1 MISWILMFIK
11 IYGSSLKISQK
22 FIRAFSNVM
31 YICEK
36 VRYSFLA
43 RTFKG
48 RLCSNDFALDF
59 QLWWHHVTE
68 WDLFLWGR
76 RRGTRQSFLQSPPKP
91 LSGCHK
97 LEKKCPGD
105 AILGQKIINPSGG
118 YSIHRMSEWWR
129 GCRKGQTLR
138 WLVRAWYFDAHW
150 PKNMESH
157 VLGFFMKN
165 IVFHTYPGIVEYKH
179 TV

>member
-11 IYGSSLKISQK
+11 IYGSSLKFSQK

-129 GCRKGQTLR
+129 GCREGHRTFHQSIDKFHLIKLIYWKERNWQISTG
-138 WLVRAWYFDAHW
+138 Y
-150 PKNMESH
+150 PP
-157 VLGFFMKN
+157 N
-165 IVFHTYPGIVEYKH
+165 IHRTNL
-179 TV
+179 